1 MKKKVLLILHSSPEM
16 RVESMVA
23 YNCYLDL
30 SEFCRSFRASS
41 EDMIA
46 ISTMCNQ
53 NADSGNNL
61 CFSTPVIKSIF
72 NLLFWPEAGGQL
84 VQNVFTRSFLK
95 LNNPK
100 QRQCQLPLKQCT
112 ITSSNT
118 GEVTSEHVPSPNLM
132 ILRLIFSNW
141 VIVSPHFNSKAP
153 MMPLYSLNFKAYCLP
168 QPFKCLTFP
177 FLSTYSHDYMVEGPF
192 GKGPVKCNIFS
203 SRGLANI
210 SMFQS

>member
-1 MKKKVLLILHSSPEM
+1 
-16 RVESMVA
+16 MVA

-46 ISTMCNQ
+46 ISTMRNQ

-72 NLLFWPEAGGQL
+72 NLLFWPEVGGQL

-100 QRQCQLPLKQCT
+100 QRQCQLPLKQST

-118 GEVTSEHVPSPNLM
+118 GEVTTEHVPSPN
-132 ILRLIFSNW
+132 FSNW

-153 MMPLYSLNFKAYCLP
+153 MMPLYSLNFKAYYLP

-177 FLSTYSHDYMVEGPF
+177 FLSTYSHGYMVEGPF
-192 GKGPVKCNIFS
+192 GKGPGKCSIFS
-203 SRGLANI
+203 SRGLANT